1 MKTLLKFLG
10 KCDGAVT
17 TDWVVLTAG
26 IVMLGV
32 MVGVREAL
40 TVSKPANNLASN
52 ISGTMQSMAP
62 TTY

>member
-32 MVGVREAL
+32 MVGV

>member
-32 MVGVREAL
+32 MVGV

-52 ISGTMQSMAP
+52 ISSTMQSMAP